1 MTLTEIKAALES
13 NGLRPLKSLGQ
24 NFLFDQNLCQQIVQ
38 ALNPDKGSHV
48 IEIGPGLGAITE
60 LLLDLDIHLTA
71 LEIDRGLVRYLNGKF
86 QHYTNF
92 SLIEGD
98 AMITLPALG
107 EAAYLIGNL
116 PYNAST
122 PIMTALL
129 NRSPL
134 PRRCLFMLQKETGQ
148 RYASAE
154 KNPDYGAIT
163 VYLQSF
169 YKVTLLR
176 PVRPSVFYPA
186 PDVHSIIVQ
195 FDLLPDSFLPAEK
208 RRAFYDLVRQ
218 GFSQRRKKLRNL
230 LPVDLDARAEELSVA
245 EWQKLFREIPQ
256 AN

>member
-24 NFLFDQNLCQQIVQ
+24 NFLFDQNLCQQIVK
-38 ALNPDKGSHV
+38 ALDPEKGSRV

-71 LEIDRGLVRYLNGKF
+71 LEIDRGLVRYLNAKF
-86 QHYTNF
+86 QHFTNF
-92 SLIEGD
+92 HLVEGD
-98 AMITLPALG
+98 AMETLPAAE

-122 PIMTALL
+122 PIMTTLL
-129 NRSPL
+129 GRHSL

-154 KNPDYGAIT
+154 KTPDYGAIT

-169 YKVTLLR
+169 YRVSLLR
-176 PVRPSVFYPA
+176 PVPPSVFYPS
-186 PDVHSIIVQ
+186 PEVHSVIVQ
-195 FDLLPDSFLPAEK
+195 FDLLPASFLPAEQ
-208 RRAFYDLVRQ
+208 RRSFYDFVRQ
-218 GFSQRRKKLRNL
+218 GFSQRRKKLKNL
-230 LPVDLDARAEELSVA
+230 LPVDLDARAEELSVQQ
-245 EWQKLFREIPQ
+245 WQALFLNVKE
-256 AN
+256 